1 MLAAKRAAKEST
13 RQERAV
19 KRAGTVKNVD
29 RNRLSARSK
38 AQKENIA
45 RMLSGAKVSE
55 DEALTCGIM
64 MRLVAAKV
72 RRYCGEHPGVFD
84 GAAGSRQLERYIKPS
99 EFHAVEIQPEAC
111 KALLQNYPAAAG
123 NLGRR
128 KQKKPRVRKRISP
141 SRMARPNRKQSERR
155 MGKGAKL
162 KYRTN

>member
-1 MLAAKRAAKEST
+1 MTFQGHNNRKK
-13 RQERAV
+13 
-19 KRAGTVKNVD
+19 AGGYAEYITGGSL
-29 RNRLSARSK
+29 R
-38 AQKENIA
+38 
-45 RMLSGAKVSE
+45 
-55 DEALTCGIM
+55 
-64 MRLVAAKV
+64 RLVAAKV

-84 GAAGSRQLERYIKPS
+84 GAAGSGQLEQYIEPS
-99 EFHAVEIQPEAC
+99 DFRAVEIQAEAC